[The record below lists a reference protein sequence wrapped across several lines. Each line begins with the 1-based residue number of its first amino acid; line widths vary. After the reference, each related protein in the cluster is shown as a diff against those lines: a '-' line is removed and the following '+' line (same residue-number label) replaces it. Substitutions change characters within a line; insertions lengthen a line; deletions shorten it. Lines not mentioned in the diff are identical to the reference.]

1 MSHGHGY
8 YAASAHLISVQAGRL
23 GSVLT
28 YWLRQK
34 EKVLSGRREPFASTT
49 QRTLKKTKVLYSIIA
64 VAAAI
69 VYNFQKKDF
78 SFGHTAE
85 DLNETAGGLYRKDGQ
100 HWDTM
105 PSDA

>member
-8 YAASAHLISVQAGRL
+8 YAASAHLKNVQVGRL

-28 YWLRQK
+28 YWLRPK
-34 EKVLSGRREPFASTT
+34 EKVPSGRREPFTST
-49 QRTLKKTKVLYSIIA
+49 RRCTLKKSKALYSIIA
-64 VAAAI
+64 AQPAI